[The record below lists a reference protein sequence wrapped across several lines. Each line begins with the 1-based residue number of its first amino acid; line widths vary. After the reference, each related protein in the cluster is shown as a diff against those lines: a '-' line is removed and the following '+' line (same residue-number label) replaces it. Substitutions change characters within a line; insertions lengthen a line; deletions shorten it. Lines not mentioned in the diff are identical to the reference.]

1 MVPFIAN
8 KEIYE
13 RIKWIDK
20 NMLLKY
26 SSIDKNTWERMMN
39 KDLDFVNTPTKVL
52 PLTKEEMQKYP
63 YSVSKIYLPFLK
75 GYKNLFEEKYTKN
88 FNTKEI
94 LVMLR
99 QNIKLLK
106 KLHDNNVYHGDLY
119 VCNVMINKDLDMKY
133 IDLDASIVDGIIS
146 EENIFKPDFDSED
159 AIEYTRS
166 MDILE
171 TIKMYLLYLER
182 GNFKQGVIET
192 VDFYKL
198 HLPEIIE
205 KFFKMYYDNEPV
217 KVEENYYFEDVIE
230 ELISTGYVSEK
241 LETRNKKRRC

>member
-1 MVPFIAN
+1 
-8 KEIYE
+8 
-13 RIKWIDK
+13 
-20 NMLLKY
+20 
-26 SSIDKNTWERMMN
+26 
-39 KDLDFVNTPTKVL
+39 
-52 PLTKEEMQKYP
+52 
-63 YSVSKIYLPFLK
+63 
-75 GYKNLFEEKYTKN
+75 
-88 FNTKEI
+88 
-94 LVMLR
+94 
-99 QNIKLLK
+99 
-106 KLHDNNVYHGDLY
+106 
-119 VCNVMINKDLDMKY
+119 
-133 IDLDASIVDGIIS
+133 
-146 EENIFKPDFDSED
+146 
-159 AIEYTRS
+159 